1 MAADPE
7 RRVDLLLTDVI
18 MPGMFGTEV
27 AARIRDIRPAAPVL
41 LMSGYAQPVLD
52 SHGMAAQ
59 EFDLVEKP
67 FTAATLL
74 APGPAGHH
82 QGEMSPG
89 PRHAAVTRP
98 RPAPFLIWSAARQAA
113 GDHRSQRLI
122 KLIAGAL

>member
-74 APGPAGHH
+74 A
-82 QGEMSPG
+82 
-89 PRHAAVTRP
+89 RV
-98 RPAPFLIWSAARQAA
+98 RQAITRA
-113 GDHRSQRLI
+113 RCPQARATPPSLAQDQRRS
-122 KLIAGAL
+122 